1 MNHSITQG
9 LFYKMFKILLSKLL
23 VITSIVLVFKEINSQ
38 VLIFDLSERNIKIS
52 KDDFNADFTIFGY
65 TNSTSSLVLKI
76 KGPSQ
81 KVILQKKNKIFGM
94 WSWSK
99 TGEFIYPGLFHYYT
113 NKDDDEIDFEVKK
126 DLFDNV
132 KLIGKDD
139 DNLKKDL
146 IEKKMSL
153 DLFRI
158 KNNSFQTINKKI
170 PNFFKIPVK
179 LPKNSPE
186 GIYTVS
192 LNIMDSINN
201 FESKKIEIK
210 VSKPGLSSFIFK
222 FAHKFSFI
230 YGLFSAIIAIGLGLS
245 AGFVFRKYL

>member
-52 KDDFNADFTIFGY
+52 KDDLNADFTIFGY

-210 VSKPGLSSFIFK
+210 VSKPGISSFIFK

-230 YGLFSAIIAIGLGLS
+230 YGLFSAMIAIGLGLS

>member
-1 MNHSITQG
+1 MFRNKRYG
-9 LFYKMFKILLSKLL
+9 VMLLLFSFFL
-23 VITSIVLVFKEINSQ
+23 VKNGESET
-38 VLIFDLSERNIKIS
+38 LIFDLSERFIEVSGDKN
-52 KDDFNADFTIFGY
+52 NPDFTIFGF
-65 TNSTSSLVLKI
+65 TDSKSSLVLKI
-76 KGPSQ
+76 KGPDQ
-81 KVILQKKNKIFGM
+81 KVILQNKKKVLGM
-94 WSWSK
+94 WSWNK

-113 NKDDDEIDFEVKK
+113 NKNDDEIDFEVKK

-132 KLIGKDD
+132 KLIGEDN

-146 IEKKMSL
+146 IKKKMSL
-153 DLFRI
+153 GLFLI
-158 KNNSFQTINKKI
+158 KNNSFETINKKL
-170 PNFFKIPVK
+170 PNFFKIPIK

-192 LNIMDSINN
+192 LNIIDSINN

-210 VSKPGLSSFIFK
+210 IYKPGLSSFIFK

-245 AGFVFRKYL
+245 AGLIFRRFL

>member
-52 KDDFNADFTIFGY
+52 KDDLNADFTIFGY

-139 DNLKKDL
+139 DNLKKNL

-210 VSKPGLSSFIFK
+210 VSKPGISSFIFK

-230 YGLFSAIIAIGLGLS
+230 YGLFSAMIAIGLGLS

>member
-76 KGPSQ
+76 KGPGQ

-230 YGLFSAIIAIGLGLS
+230 YGLFSAMIAVGLGLS

>member
-1 MNHSITQG
+1 
-9 LFYKMFKILLSKLL
+9 MFKFFLSKLFL
-23 VITSIVLVFKEINSQ
+23 IITFVLVFDGVNSE
-38 VLIFDLSERNIKIS
+38 VLIFDLSERNIQIS
-52 KDDFNADFTIFGY
+52 KDNQNADFTIFGF
-65 TNSTSSLVLKI
+65 TNSKSSLVLKV
-76 KGPSQ
+76 KGPNQ
-81 KVILQKKNKIFGM
+81 KVILQKKTKIFGM

-113 NKDDDEIDFEVKK
+113 NKDEDEIDFEVKK

-132 KLIGKDD
+132 KLVGKDD

-158 KNNSFQTINKKI
+158 KNNSFQIINKKI

-186 GIYTVS
+186 GMYTVS

-210 VSKPGLSSFIFK
+210 VSKPGVSSFIFK

-245 AGFVFRKYL
+245 AGFIFRKYL

>member
-23 VITSIVLVFKEINSQ
+23 VITSIVLVFKEIKSQ

-210 VSKPGLSSFIFK
+210 VSKPGISSFIFK

-230 YGLFSAIIAIGLGLS
+230 YGLFSAMIAIGLGLS

>member
-230 YGLFSAIIAIGLGLS
+230 YGLFSAMIAIGLGLS

>member
-1 MNHSITQG
+1 
-9 LFYKMFKILLSKLL
+9 
-23 VITSIVLVFKEINSQ
+23 
-38 VLIFDLSERNIKIS
+38 
-52 KDDFNADFTIFGY
+52 
-65 TNSTSSLVLKI
+65 
-76 KGPSQ
+76 
-81 KVILQKKNKIFGM
+81 M

-113 NKDDDEIDFEVKK
+113 NKDDQEIDFEVKK

-132 KLIGKDD
+132 KLVGKDD

-153 DLFRI
+153 NLFLI
-158 KNNSFQTINKKI
+158 KNNSFEIINQKM

-186 GIYTVS
+186 GEYTVS
-192 LNIMDSINN
+192 LNIIDSINN
-201 FESKKIEIK
+201 FESKKIK
-210 VSKPGLSSFIFK
+210 VEVYKPGMSSFIFK

-230 YGLFSAIIAIGLGLS
+230 YGLFSAIIAIGLGLC
-245 AGFVFRKYL
+245 AGFIFKKYL

>member
-210 VSKPGLSSFIFK
+210 VSKPGISSFIFK

-230 YGLFSAIIAIGLGLS
+230 YGLFSAMIAIGLGLS

>member
-52 KDDFNADFTIFGY
+52 KDDLNADFTIFGY

-230 YGLFSAIIAIGLGLS
+230 YGLFSAMIAIGLGLS

>member
-23 VITSIVLVFKEINSQ
+23 VITSIVLVFKEIKSQ

-139 DNLKKDL
+139 DNLKKNL

-186 GIYTVS
+186 GLYTVS

-230 YGLFSAIIAIGLGLS
+230 YGLFSAMIAIGLGLS

>member
-210 VSKPGLSSFIFK
+210 VFKPGLSSFIFK

-230 YGLFSAIIAIGLGLS
+230 YGLFSAMIAIGLGLS

>member
-1 MNHSITQG
+1 MFKLIPKIVF
-9 LFYKMFKILLSKLL
+9 LILLFIFYKNPES
-23 VITSIVLVFKEINSQ
+23 E
-38 VLIFDLSERNIKIS
+38 VLIFDLSDKNIQIS
-52 KDDFNADFTIFGY
+52 KTSSNADFTIFGF
-65 TNSTSSLVLKI
+65 TDSNNSLVLKV

-81 KVILQKKNKIFGM
+81 KVILQKKKKIIGM

-113 NKDDDEIDFEVKK
+113 NKDDEEIDFEVKK

-153 DLFRI
+153 GLFLI
-158 KNNSFQTINKKI
+158 KNNSFEVINKKM
-170 PNFFKIPVK
+170 PNFFKIPIK

-192 LNIMDSINN
+192 LNIIDSINN
-201 FESKKIEIK
+201 FESKKINIK
-210 VSKPGLSSFIFK
+210 VSKPGLSSFVFK
-222 FAHKFSFI
+222 FAHKFSFL

>member
-1 MNHSITQG
+1 MDKKFISIF
-9 LFYKMFKILLSKLL
+9 LFLILLSFSK
-23 VITSIVLVFKEINSQ
+23 VNSE
-38 VLIFDLSERNIKIS
+38 VLIFDLSEDFIKIA
-52 KDDFNADFTIFGY
+52 KNDKTPDFTIFGF
-65 TNSTSSLVLKI
+65 TDSKSSLVLKI
-76 KGPSQ
+76 KGPDQ
-81 KVILQKKNKIFGM
+81 KVILQKKNKIVGM

-113 NKDDDEIDFEVKK
+113 NKNDDEIDFEIKK

-153 DLFRI
+153 GLFTI
-158 KNNSFQTINKKI
+158 KNNSFEIINRKM
-170 PNFFKIPVK
+170 PSFFKIPIK

-201 FESKKIEIK
+201 FESKKIQIK
-210 VSKPGLSSFIFK
+210 VIKPGLSSFIFK
-222 FAHKFSFI
+222 FAHRFSFI
-230 YGLFSAIIAIGLGLS
+230 YGLFSAIIAITLGLS
-245 AGFVFRKYL
+245 AGLIFRKFL

>member
-23 VITSIVLVFKEINSQ
+23 VITSIVLVFKEIKSQ

-139 DNLKKDL
+139 DNLKKNL

-230 YGLFSAIIAIGLGLS
+230 YGLFSAMIAIGLGLS

>member
-186 GIYTVS
+186 GLYTVS

-230 YGLFSAIIAIGLGLS
+230 YGLFSAMIAIGLGLS